1 MKKVLFIC
9 TGNSARSILAESI
22 LNKIG
27 KKKFKA
33 LSAGSHPNGVVH
45 PETLKFLIKKN
56 YLIKNLKSN
65 SINEILK
72 LNPKIDY
79 IITVCDNAAREG
91 CPVLNYKGKQI
102 HWSIKDP
109 VSEFIKTKKNIE
121 FRNAYYELKNKILK
135 FIKINE

>member
-45 PETLKFLIKKN
+45 PETLKFLMKKN
-56 YLIKNLKSN
+56 YLIKNVISKLSISPLKKNTIEFLNWFSTYN
-65 SINEILK
+65 LIPKGMALK
-72 LNPKIDY
+72 LSLLSGNCLLYTSPSPRDA
-79 IITVCDNAAREG
+79 TLSRMPSSA
-91 CPVLNYKGKQI
+91 
-102 HWSIKDP
+102 
-109 VSEFIKTKKNIE
+109 
-121 FRNAYYELKNKILK
+121 
-135 FIKINE
+135 

>member
-45 PETLKFLIKKN
+45 PETLKFLMKKN
-56 YLIKNLKSN
+56 YSIVKKRTDLLLEKAWLPDVKLEKGQNFLK
-65 SINEILK
+65 
-72 LNPKIDY
+72 
-79 IITVCDNAAREG
+79 
-91 CPVLNYKGKQI
+91 
-102 HWSIKDP
+102 
-109 VSEFIKTKKNIE
+109 KTW
-121 FRNAYYELKNKILK
+121 LQ
-135 FIKINE
+135 

>member
-22 LNKIG
+22 LNKFG

-45 PETLKFLIKKN
+45 PETLKFLMKKN

-65 SINEILK
+65 
-72 LNPKIDY
+72 
-79 IITVCDNAAREG
+79 
-91 CPVLNYKGKQI
+91 
-102 HWSIKDP
+102 
-109 VSEFIKTKKNIE
+109 
-121 FRNAYYELKNKILK
+121 
-135 FIKINE
+135 